1 MHQAAK
7 ILRCK
12 KFWIVWIFPII
23 LSLNHSIQ
31 QAKVRKQEKK
41 IGDLNH
47 QQQNVKLDS
56 GYSTHGAHIFPYFIY
71 LFFPNPLPINK
82 PDIRSIPPQST
93 IKLHSYT
100 LRSPTKIL
108 VYIKHALLS
117 ESSQHHAWCIII
129 KPTLEKLINQSTAN
143 QSIFLTETAKRTKI
157 YPPNT
162 LFHPSNAK
170 KLLKKNQIHTIHPKF
185 SIT

>member
-23 LSLNHSIQ
+23 LLLNHSIQ

-143 QSIFLTETAKRTKI
+143 QSIIKILSFSPKRQKEQKF
-157 YPPNT
+157 T
-162 LFHPSNAK
+162 L
-170 KLLKKNQIHTIHPKF
+170 QIHSSIRLMPKNY
-185 SIT
+185 